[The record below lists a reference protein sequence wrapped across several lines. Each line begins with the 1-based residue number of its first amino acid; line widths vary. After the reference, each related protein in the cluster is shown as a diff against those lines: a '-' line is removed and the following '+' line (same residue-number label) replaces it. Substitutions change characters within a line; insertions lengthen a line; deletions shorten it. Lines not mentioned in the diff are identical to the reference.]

1 LSRQRRGSGRRRRDR
16 RRPGGAF
23 YAPQARRGLPAI
35 RHRIWP
41 HPRARRQPFLQFE
54 PLLETYLAFAPRGLA
69 SFQRALPLWLRE
81 KLYQKKLLLRQLRQL
96 APDVDCSGTLRF
108 TEHHQAHAASAFFAS
123 PFFASPFQEAV
134 VLTLDGAG
142 EWTTTSVAIGRGSQL
157 EIVREIHF
165 PQSLG

>member
-1 LSRQRRGSGRRRRDR
+1 M
-16 RRPGGAF
+16 
-23 YAPQARRGLPAI
+23 
-35 RHRIWP
+35 
-41 HPRARRQPFLQFE
+41 
-54 PLLETYLAFAPRGLA
+54 
-69 SFQRALPLWLRE
+69 
-81 KLYQKKLLLRQLRQL
+81 
-96 APDVDCSGTLRF
+96 DCSGTLRF